1 MTRGP
6 GTGGPARSGERLFA
20 GAWAGG
26 IASATAYGVTPVAAV
41 LAYGD
46 GVSPSV
52 MVTLRSLCGGVL
64 IMLVAGTTGRLRGLP
79 LPATIGLTMLCGP
92 VFGLQILAYF
102 AAVRST
108 GAQVAVVL
116 VHIYPV
122 LVLLLV
128 WLVHR
133 RRIGAPVLALCAAMM
148 VGIALVA
155 WSGSTTVTATGAM
168 MAVLSAVGYAVY
180 LVLGEGWVRQV
191 GAVAAA
197 GLVTV
202 GTTMTI
208 GVGAIATDQDF
219 GLTAD
224 GWRSVIM
231 QGFFLVP
238 VGLGGA
244 FYAVRRLG
252 SVPMS
257 LIGLLEPVVGVLVAA
272 IVLSERLGPLQ
283 WLGVAVILTS
293 CSLLPW
299 ATRWAQ
305 TADPP
310 APIPDWNT
318 ATPMAVDSGADR
330 SRHGTLQG

>member
-6 GTGGPARSGERLFA
+6 GTGGPARSGERHFA

-26 IASATAYGVTPVAAV
+26 IASAAAYGVTPVAAV

-52 MVTLRSLCGGVL
+52 MVTLRSLCGGAL
-64 IMLVAGTTGRLRGLP
+64 ILLVAGLTGRLRGLP
-79 LPATIGLTMLCGP
+79 LPATLGLTLLCGP
-92 VFGLQILAYF
+92 IFGLQILAYF

-128 WLVHR
+128 WLIHR
-133 RRIGAPVLALCAAMM
+133 RRIGAPVLALCAAMT

-155 WSGSTTVTATGAM
+155 GSGASAVTATGAM
-168 MAVLSAVGYAVY
+168 MSMLSAAGYAVY

-191 GAVAAA
+191 GAVTAA

-202 GTTMTI
+202 GTTVTI

-219 GLTAD
+219 GLTSD
-224 GWRSVIM
+224 GWRSVIL

-272 IVLSERLGPLQ
+272 IVLSERLGPAQ

-293 CSLLPW
+293 CSLLPF
-299 ATRWAQ
+299 ATRRRR
-305 TADPP
+305 TADQP
-310 APIPDWNT
+310 APTPNRNT
-318 ATPMAVDSGADR
+318 ATPTAVDS
-330 SRHGTLQG
+330 